1 MTRLQ
6 AQFNRN
12 GSNYF
17 EKAEGDQHEK
27 KAGAWSEDKTIPIP
41 PPALSAE
48 MEAELRRVH
57 AEEEAAQARAD
68 KARAEGEAAQ
78 AGSSHTSS
86 GERPPSSSAAA
97 PAAVATAAPPLEQP
111 GPSRKREREPTAD
124 EQDDLKYYQFKSMW
138 RDLDTPHKRRFVA
151 SVMGAGSPMEKL
163 APSPPPPQPPQLPQP
178 PQPPPQLPQPQQQP
192 QQPQQPPTQHE
203 PQPTEASGGGG
214 CSGITGAAPAAATAP
229 SLGSGGS
236 VSPEALAASAGV
248 SSRCA
253 GGSLR
258 CSGSAT
264 NLLQTQQQG
273 LGVAA
278 GFAAA
283 GGNPMAAGLHGSQ
296 PLSPGL
302 SQQAPPQQREEEG
315 EEEASGGEGKEEGG
329 RGDEAAACLPPPQV
343 LLPPPPLPLD
353 PSSQLFEGSMSQAE
367 VADAAD
373 VFYDLKHEAAAAE
386 EKEEEAAA
394 EEGGTAATEATEEGG
409 ETTAAAAAAAA
420 APGAVE
426 PSFPRLVES
435 QHIDAALNPGENNV
449 GGGETITGTGFYGTI
464 NAACTMQ
471 IFLVLFG
478 ILSGAFAWPVMFDA
492 GVGLGRPLVAAFTRG
507 LCAYAYG
514 NDSCP
519 SRVDKAI
526 KFMRMF
532 VEFIKGKGV
541 NVTAQFLARRPAVFA
556 MTMEDM
562 AKVPQG
568 LEGVTHVFTFWQGIP
583 ASAKDALGAM
593 FAASSTTVGIAV
605 VDKGAGVL
613 MERQLGQH
621 GFGPLELVKQFAV
634 RMYGSNSQ
642 KQVWVFKKPGAV
654 YRELPEEKLVD
665 YAPYVHQPH
674 LPVPPRIEW
683 MHALYQAALAEEA
696 RKYKLSVAEG
706 KGERDRRP
714 PQRFGFS

>member
-1 MTRLQ
+1 MSRFWPDIPCLVSGLLSWSPGDLVQALTAAAAWRTTRPVGATRGVAWEEWVRQHLDPETQLREQPALEGLNSLAADIPETWLAAARAVQERLQAGLGPAPPSESTVVLLIMPCLGWRIPGISNPWHWRSWLHVLLPSRSWETSAQYKTQVYLARRPWCQGPPQYKTQVYLARATCMTRLQ

-27 KAGAWSEDKTIPIP
+27 KGR
-41 PPALSAE
+41 LGV
-48 MEAELRRVH
+48 R
-57 AEEEAAQARAD
+57 
-68 KARAEGEAAQ
+68 
-78 AGSSHTSS
+78 
-86 GERPPSSSAAA
+86 
-97 PAAVATAAPPLEQP
+97 
-111 GPSRKREREPTAD
+111 
-124 EQDDLKYYQFKSMW
+124 
-138 RDLDTPHKRRFVA
+138 
-151 SVMGAGSPMEKL
+151 
-163 APSPPPPQPPQLPQP
+163 
-178 PQPPPQLPQPQQQP
+178 
-192 QQPQQPPTQHE
+192 TQHHGCGNGATVCPIFAHQVA
-203 PQPTEASGGGG
+203 PQEEYCSLNLTSDYRSWTVIRDSLGGKLDASALPEKPPYGTA
-214 CSGITGAAPAAATAP
+214 CRPASRQGLSWWP
-229 SLGSGGS
+229 LSNRLGSGGS
-236 VSPEALAASAGV
+236 VSPEALAASAG
-248 SSRCA
+248 
-253 GGSLR
+253 
-258 CSGSAT
+258 
-264 NLLQTQQQG
+264 
-273 LGVAA
+273 
-278 GFAAA
+278 
-283 GGNPMAAGLHGSQ
+283 
-296 PLSPGL
+296 
-302 SQQAPPQQREEEG
+302 
-315 EEEASGGEGKEEGG
+315 
-329 RGDEAAACLPPPQV
+329 V

-353 PSSQLFEGSMSQAE
+353 PSSQLFEGSMSQA
-367 VADAAD
+367 
-373 VFYDLKHEAAAAE
+373 
-386 EKEEEAAA
+386 
-394 EEGGTAATEATEEGG
+394 
-409 ETTAAAAAAAA
+409 
-420 APGAVE
+420 
-426 PSFPRLVES
+426 
-435 QHIDAALNPGENNV
+435 ENNV

-532 VEFIKGKGV
+532 VEFIKSKGV